1 MSIRKVRFILSKCNK
16 LLCSTQTYT
25 NIVSGEFY
33 INFGMFILLVTQL
46 QKAIN
51 FTEFI

>member
-1 MSIRKVRFILSKCNK
+1 MSIKRVRFILSKCNK

-25 NIVSGEFY
+25 NIASGELY
-33 INFGMFILLVTQL
+33 INFGMFILLVTES